1 VADNWRFTV
10 EVIGFGEKAPKVRYP
25 RVLRKVG
32 TPPEQYGAWD
42 EDDER
47 D

>member
-1 VADNWRFTV
+1 
-10 EVIGFGEKAPKVRYP
+10 VIGFGEKAPKTHYP

-32 TPPEQYGAWD
+32 ISPEQYGSWD
-42 EDDER
+42 EDDKAR